1 MSFVIYKHHI
11 CTVEKMLIS
20 RVECILFSTID
31 CDFEILSVGIQDDNI
46 VMWAKEYKHMNLGT
60 GLDMESLEQF
70 NIKMTEIFVYPTGDY
85 YNDTGLTFIGTVI
98 SKDGFVFHVFRGRT
112 F

>member
-1 MSFVIYKHHI
+1 MSFVIHKHHI
-11 CTVEKMLIS
+11 CTVEKMLMS
-20 RVECILFSTID
+20 GFECTLFSTID

-46 VMWAKEYKHMNLGT
+46 VMWAKESKPMKLGICT
-60 GLDMESLEQF
+60 DSPEL
-70 NIKMTEIFVYPTGDY
+70 IKVKRTEIFVYSTGDY

-98 SKDGFVFHVFRGRT
+98 SKDGFVFHVFQGKT